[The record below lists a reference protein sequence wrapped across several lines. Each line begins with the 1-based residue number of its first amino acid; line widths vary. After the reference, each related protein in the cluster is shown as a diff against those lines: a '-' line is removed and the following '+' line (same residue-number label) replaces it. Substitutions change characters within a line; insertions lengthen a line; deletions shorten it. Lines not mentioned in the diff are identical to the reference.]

1 MVIQLSFPAEI
12 TSFITI
18 PVWHRM
24 CETLSTKVT
33 KRNKWHP
40 KNESAI
46 CIIFETGDILKLIK
60 KISNRTR
67 LFTVKCI
74 ERSRLVTIALT
85 TLGVIVKLFMISD
98 MFDDRETR
106 PITLTDTTDID
117 KEKSNILSRN
127 SLKVMTL
134 NAAHG
139 RKDGRHQIF
148 QKNTSIKSNLNDIAT
163 VLEQGNPDVIALQ
176 EADGPSAW
184 SGNFD
189 HVEYLARKAKYI
201 YSVRGEHV
209 KGKKLDY
216 GTALLSN
223 LPLNTPVSITFAPS
237 PPTFSKGAVICSI
250 NWPGTDMK
258 IDIVSLHLDFA
269 RKSVR
274 RKQIDKL
281 VEKLTQRERP
291 LIIMGDFNCEWKDK
305 KSTLGTLMNTLNLK
319 AYRPEAKDMKT
330 FPKTGK
336 RLDWILISE
345 ELEFSTYNVFEDTMS
360 DHLGVVSDLRIA

>member
-1 MVIQLSFPAEI
+1 MAY
-12 TSFITI
+12 
-18 PVWHRM
+18 
-24 CETLSTKVT
+24 
-33 KRNKWHP
+33 
-40 KNESAI
+40 
-46 CIIFETGDILKLIK
+46 
-60 KISNRTR
+60 
-67 LFTVKCI
+67 
-74 ERSRLVTIALT
+74 
-85 TLGVIVKLFMISD
+85 
-98 MFDDRETR
+98 DRESKPVTS
-106 PITLTDTTDID
+106 TDANGMD
-117 KEKSNILSRN
+117 KEESNNLSRN

-148 QKNTSIKSNLNDIAT
+148 QKNRSIKSNLDDIAT
-163 VLEQGNPDVIALQ
+163 VLEQENPDVVALQ

-189 HVEYLARKAKYI
+189 HVEYLAREANYI

-223 LPLNTPVSITFAPS
+223 LSLNTPVSITFAPS
-237 PPTFSKGAVICSI
+237 PPTFSKGAVISSI

-258 IDIVSLHLDFA
+258 VDIVSLHLDFA
-269 RKSVR
+269 RKTVR
-274 RKQIDKL
+274 KKQIDKL

-291 LIIMGDFNCEWKDK
+291 LIIMGDFNCEWKNK
-305 KSTLGTLMNTLNLK
+305 QSTLGTLMNTLNLK

-336 RLDWILISE
+336 RLDWILISH
-345 ELEFSTYNVFEDTMS
+345 ELEFSTYNAFEDTMS
-360 DHLGVVSDLRIA
+360 DHLGVVSDLRIAESIQN